1 MRGPCRRRAVNA
13 MAPPRKRP
21 SRRARRPAPPALQL
35 PQTETLLH
43 LGGAKFVTEAV
54 RATYEPMPFIL
65 GAMKR
70 LNFSLLRALAALAAL
85 ASVAAGAFVGP
96 VKFVGCGS
104 GCGGRHMPPR
114 ARARADACT
123 PQRRL
128 VVCAVGA
135 DGAAQEGSSAVD
147 AMEFC
152 LIDSGNFKRLEQ
164 FGPLRVQ
171 VGLPLRGT
179 GCKRGVLVRVEVCA
193 SVTVLVRARCAAPV
207 PECSVECWCA
217 HGLDGHRSHLQ
228 SAHCRQVDARAKGL
242 CMRER
247 ESAHARARAIERDAP
262 NFAYAPAPSG
272 RFPGASGNR
281 TRDIYVRTY
290 IHTHIHTYIHACIH
304 TYIHTYILYTYIHT
318 YIHTCMHA
326 YIHTQ
331 GEWVGMKKVPLKTL
345 RQWHVCFGSTGV
357 QVMCC

>member
-171 VGLPLRGT
+171 VGLPLTARACGSLCT
-179 GCKRGVLVRVEVCA
+179 CNC
-193 SVTVLVRARCAAPV
+193 TRARA
-207 PECSVECWCA
+207 
-217 HGLDGHRSHLQ
+217 LRS
-228 SAHCRQVDARAKGL
+228 
-242 CMRER
+242 
-247 ESAHARARAIERDAP
+247 ARARVQRGMLVRP
-262 NFAYAPAPSG
+262 RPG
-272 RFPGASGNR
+272 RTLISFTKCPPWASR
-281 TRDIYVRTY
+281 RPRKR
-290 IHTHIHTYIHACIH
+290 C
-304 TYIHTYILYTYIHT
+304 
-318 YIHTCMHA
+318 
-326 YIHTQ
+326 
-331 GEWVGMKKVPLKTL
+331 
-345 RQWHVCFGSTGV
+345 R
-357 QVMCC
+357 